1 MQEPMP
7 DLTEEAVE
15 IPKPPPVPKHRPT
28 RAATER
34 RDEDRPS
41 LLDFDAVASS
51 YPPAMVVHAE
61 HYYRR
66 PMWASRASFL
76 RAPAREVIRDG
87 VSPYA
92 AYAISALV
100 GVAVAVALFVG
111 LM

>member
-1 MQEPMP
+1 MP

-15 IPKPPPVPKHRPT
+15 IPKPPPVPRHRSK
-28 RAATER
+28 RAARER

-61 HYYRR
+61 HFYRR
-66 PMWASRASFL
+66 PMWASRASWL
-76 RAPAREVIRDG
+76 GAPARDVIRDG

-92 AYAISALV
+92 AYAISAVV
-100 GVAVAVALFVG
+100 GVALAAALFLG